1 MWNAFEWKLQP
12 GDSFT
17 KRFCP
22 DGATSNRKRSLNHL
36 SLPHLPFDAEK
47 NYVMN
52 IIFQKCCNTAQCIE
66 TNMLLARTMLVE
78 FCNLYRGYSQERL
91 DYMLLSFPS
100 PSPAVM
106 FENRIS
112 LAPAASFSTN
122 SEWDGYKGNSIKNIL
137 LGGTF
142 IDESWGPP
150 RVCLSEPLP
159 VWCQKHGRTTN
170 RAFFWDW
177 CTGDNIK
184 NIKYDHCLE
193 LG

>member
-1 MWNAFEWKLQP
+1 
-12 GDSFT
+12 
-17 KRFCP
+17 
-22 DGATSNRKRSLNHL
+22 
-36 SLPHLPFDAEK
+36 
-47 NYVMN
+47 
-52 IIFQKCCNTAQCIE
+52 
-66 TNMLLARTMLVE
+66 MLLARTMLVE

-122 SEWDGYKGNSIKNIL
+122 AEWDGYKGNSIKNIL

-159 VWCQKHGRTTN
+159 AWCQKHGRTTDG
-170 RAFFWDW
+170 FFLGLIYRRQHQKHQIWSLPGIGIGQSLLMDMSRI
-177 CTGDNIK
+177 IK
-184 NIKYDHCLE
+184 GLREADKLDHIIPNIKYCPAQLNDFNYWYNSE
-193 LG
+193 SNEAIWWGDGIAQG